1 MARPEHCQTWS
12 EEVAAAFP
20 TRAFNPLVADVSG
33 KSVLATRFLRP
44 LRPPPELVGGEE
56 PLAGTLLTRSS
67 LVSNTLPLF
76 HPVQNIIALLTI
88 FGLFAAAEKVS
99 WFVSLIPYLPSN
111 AMFPGLQD
119 IWPTSDQFLKMM
131 NGSEVEHAVLLTNYF
146 NGMGKKAFLVIGKV
160 TRKTRFYRLV
170 H

>member
-1 MARPEHCQTWS
+1 MA
-12 EEVAAAFP
+12 F
-20 TRAFNPLVADVSG
+20 
-33 KSVLATRFLRP
+33 
-44 LRPPPELVGGEE
+44 
-56 PLAGTLLTRSS
+56 
-67 LVSNTLPLF
+67 
-76 HPVQNIIALLTI
+76 
-88 FGLFAAAEKVS
+88 FAAAEKVS

-160 TRKTRFYRLV
+160 TRKTRFYQLLAAWLAKIINRI
-170 H
+170 

>member
-1 MARPEHCQTWS
+1 MA
-12 EEVAAAFP
+12 F
-20 TRAFNPLVADVSG
+20 
-33 KSVLATRFLRP
+33 
-44 LRPPPELVGGEE
+44 
-56 PLAGTLLTRSS
+56 
-67 LVSNTLPLF
+67 
-76 HPVQNIIALLTI
+76 
-88 FGLFAAAEKVS
+88 FAAAEKVS

-160 TRKTRFYRLV
+160 TSKTRFYQLHTSSV
-170 H
+170 VSQKNL